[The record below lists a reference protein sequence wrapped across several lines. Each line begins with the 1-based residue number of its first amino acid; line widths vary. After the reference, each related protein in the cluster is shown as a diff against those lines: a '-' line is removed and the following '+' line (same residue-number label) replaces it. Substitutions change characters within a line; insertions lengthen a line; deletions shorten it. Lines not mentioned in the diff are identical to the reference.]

1 MTRFAIFLGLAG
13 GLIVSLY
20 LYVAP
25 PQPTPEAAAGAHTV
39 SATRP
44 QAVTPAMSDAPIDDS
59 TLEVD
64 ARTALLNASIE
75 PALADRTA
83 ADYARVIRSSQG
95 LMVALNDWLGDA
107 TERVEGTSTAESS
120 RAIAE
125 TVGTALRLAGRVSLQ
140 AQSMEAQ
147 LDGLV
152 ELNEERDALREAYNW
167 MEEDEDVQ
175 FRLKAGVGLGLDPRL
190 GDPVDALFRD
200 LADLAQGIDVV
211 KAQIREQSESDA
223 DVETR
228 WEALKDELVRLTEPE
243 IERQG
248 DDLETTAERFGDAV
262 ERFAEAHPLR
272 VAMDVLPVVF
282 GHVDLQIDV
291 R

>member
-39 SATRP
+39 SVARTQSESP
-44 QAVTPAMSDAPIDDS
+44 TTDVPADDS
-59 TLEVD
+59 TLEAD
-64 ARTALLNASIE
+64 ARAALLDAGTE
-75 PALADRTA
+75 PELADRTA
-83 ADYARVIRSSQG
+83 ADYARVIHSSQG
-95 LMVALNDWLGDA
+95 LMGALNAWLGDA
-107 TERVEGTSTAESS
+107 TERIEGASVRDSS

-152 ELNEERDALREAYNW
+152 ELNEERDALREAYTW
-167 MEEDEDVQ
+167 MEEDEDVR
-175 FRLKAGVGLGLDPRL
+175 FRLKAGVGLGLDSRL
-190 GDPVDALFRD
+190 GDPVTALFRD
-200 LADLAQGIDVV
+200 VADLAQGIDAV
-211 KAQIREQSESDA
+211 KAQLRAQSESDA
-223 DVETR
+223 DFETR
-228 WEALKDELVRLTEPE
+228 WEALKDDLAHLTEPE
-243 IERQG
+243 IERQA